1 MNTTFPIV
9 KIDRTTAQEW
19 LPMLMNRGIFTRY
32 NELPSKEEIIKNA
45 TNELGVDA
53 LTPAQEREVLA
64 SAGEYNT
71 NRFVVKDY

>member
-32 NELPSKEEIIKNA
+32 QKLINKEDILNKAKGEM
-45 TNELGVDA
+45 GVES
-53 LTPAQEREVLA
+53 LTPDQEREVYF
-64 SAGEYNT
+64 G
-71 NRFVVKDY
+71 R